1 MDAVKS
7 ASRYIDVKRRAKGTK
22 TPITPLLIGCSDR
35 AGGILSEESKQFEYF
50 WKLAYTIASQLVDS
64 HEDRQDLAQVV
75 ALKYHLNRQN
85 ITAGKELAWIRAT
98 ARNAARDYLRK
109 KKDPAQAALN
119 FDDLENM
126 ITEQALDTNDDKS
139 PETMLAEY
147 GINLSRPERQILD
160 LYARSS
166 FQIKKLAKRRQMSY
180 ETLKKKVYRLKAD
193 IRAAHNRNQG
203 MLGSR
208 LIVGAKLNENL
219 LNFMKTLSAAIEN
232 NTLESMSIYFYE
244 CEIPL
249 QPPSIDIQKVIDY
262 DIHLLAD
269 NTYRIYA
276 TYEDKQAEIKF
287 FITEFKIYNENSIKI
302 TDFPRPP
309 SKVIALDESSLPP
322 EVLKQ
327 LKERDKGIPKLSDEE
342 LNELL
347 LKHGLLK

>member
-1 MDAVKS
+1 M
-7 ASRYIDVKRRAKGTK
+7 
-22 TPITPLLIGCSDR
+22 
-35 AGGILSEESKQFEYF
+35 LSEESKQFEHY
-50 WKLAYTIASQLVDS
+50 WKLAYTIASKLVDS

-75 ALKYHLNRQN
+75 ALKFHLNRQN
-85 ITAGKELAWIRAT
+85 ITKGKELAWIRAT

-109 KKDPAQAALN
+109 EKDPARAALN
-119 FDDLENM
+119 FEVLENM
-126 ITEQALDTNDDKS
+126 ITEQALDENDDKS
-139 PETMLAEY
+139 PEMMLVEY
-147 GINLSRPERQILD
+147 GIHLSRPEREILEY
-160 LYARSS
+160 YARSS
-166 FQIKKLAKRRQMSY
+166 FQIKKLAKRRQLGY
-180 ETLKKKVYRLKAD
+180 ETLKKKIYRLKAD

-203 MLGSR
+203 MLGSK

-219 LNFMKTLSAAIEN
+219 LNFMKRLNKAIEKN
-232 NTLESMSIYFYE
+232 SLESMSIYFCE

-249 QPPSIDIQKVIDY
+249 QPPRIDIKKVIDY

-276 TYEDKQAEIKF
+276 TYEDKQAEVNF

-322 EVLKQ
+322 ELIKQ
-327 LKERDKGIPKLSDEE
+327 LKERDKGIPKLSEEE